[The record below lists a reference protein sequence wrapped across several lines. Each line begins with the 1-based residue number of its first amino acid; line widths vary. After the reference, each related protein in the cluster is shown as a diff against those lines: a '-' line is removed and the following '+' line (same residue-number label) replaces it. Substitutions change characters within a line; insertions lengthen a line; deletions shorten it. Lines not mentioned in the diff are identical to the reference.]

1 MTAETLHFQVA
12 CLWQNAS
19 SSKGH
24 GLITGTTTTKRSIKV
39 HGKFFNRAGQKFF
52 FKAMRLG
59 GVGSTLDFD
68 QKLALCHE
76 LDRLRESHTTGLILT
91 EAQAHPVIDLA
102 GQVGM
107 RAIVELAVAP
117 DELLERRHFSAAVSR
132 IAHTANIL
140 KSSSALLGYLIDCP
154 ISQDEVRAHGL
165 NVIRRRLRTLIS
177 TIRGRDDRALVAVKH
192 RPETRA
198 LTLLEEDLVYGE
210 IPALAP
216 VELRDFIIGLH
227 NLAEARPVLIEFR
240 ETSPGQDEAV
250 AVAFGTG
257 AAGVVAPPVPAPASS
272 DFLGIQM
279 LKASELM
286 PFVTL
291 NGTCPPKSE
300 RIPMVSVVICA
311 YNAERTMR
319 PCLESLRKLDYPNY
333 EVVIVDDG
341 SRDRTAEIA
350 MDFPEFR
357 LIRQPNKGL
366 SVARNVGLHA
376 ARGEIVAY
384 TDSDCVVDP
393 HWLTLV
399 TRAMVEGSL
408 DGCGGPNYAPHED
421 GRVEACVAASP
432 GAPCHVLVS
441 HDRAEHLA
449 GCNMAFTKAALEKI
463 GGFDPQFTS
472 AGDDVDICWRMLG
485 AGFKLG
491 FCPAAFVWHFRRNT
505 IQAYY
510 GQQRG
515 YGRAEAM
522 LYARYPERF
531 NALGQIKWN
540 GTIPGLARTVPGGA
554 TPRVL
559 WAAARPGLQTVFEP
573 ALSLAAFLPQTLEW
587 ALAWEV
593 ATVACYFAGLSVM
606 PALAMQ
612 FLGVLWAL
620 FYAWNAPIE
629 KCHDRLSS
637 RLLVAFLAYT
647 GPMAR
652 AYARYKHRLA
662 ALGRR
667 IENPQVRQR
676 PQINWLRRAI
686 RLSYWNEQY
695 ITRDR
700 ILDRALKYF
709 DRAGH
714 PSIVDGGWNDY
725 DVDLRPDPWTRIE
738 LRTADEE
745 HGGMKVRSL
754 VEARIRLGR
763 LASGGLFAGV
773 AAASVAA
780 LLGFPQA
787 ALALGALTAASAL
800 SAASKLVES
809 GRTIYGA
816 IESAAAELNLLP
828 LGVPTREARAQQ
840 MIAASTAAPAQVART
855 ELSAARERASGQ
867 AGAGV

>member
-1 MTAETLHFQVA
+1 MPLAKRIIDTRTKILT
-12 CLWQNAS
+12 
-19 SSKGH
+19 
-24 GLITGTTTTKRSIKV
+24 TGTTLSRRSIKV
-39 HGKFFNRAGQKFF
+39 HGKFLHTASQKFF
-52 FKAMRLG
+52 FKGMRLE
-59 GVGSTLDFD
+59 GVGSSLDFD
-68 QKLALCHE
+68 QKLSLCRELEALK
-76 LDRLRESHTTGLILT
+76 ESHTTGLVLT
-91 EAQAHPVIDLA
+91 EAQTHPVIDLA
-102 GQVGM
+102 GQIGIQAM
-107 RAIVELAVAP
+107 VELAVAP
-117 DELLERRHFSAAVSR
+117 EELVERRHFSAAVSR

-154 ISQDEVRAHGL
+154 ISQDEIRAHGL
-165 NVIRRRLRTLIS
+165 NAIRRRLRTLIA
-177 TIRGRDDRALVAVKH
+177 TIRSRDELALVAIKH

-198 LTLLEEDLVYGE
+198 LTLLEEDLIYGE

-216 VELRDFIIGLH
+216 IELRDFIVSLH

-257 AAGVVAPPVPAPASS
+257 AAGVVAPPVPAPASN
-272 DFLGIQM
+272 DFLGIRM
-279 LKASELM
+279 LKAEEVM

-291 NGTCPPKSE
+291 NGTCPPKPA

-366 SVARNVGLHA
+366 SVARNVGLRA
-376 ARGEIVAY
+376 ARGEVVAY

-393 HWLTLV
+393 HWLTLMM
-399 TRAMVEGSL
+399 RAMVEGNL
-408 DGCGGPNYAPHED
+408 DACGGPNYAPHED

-432 GAPCHVLVS
+432 GAPCHVLAS

-449 GCNMAFTKAALEKI
+449 GCNMVFTKAALETV

-472 AGDDVDICWRMLG
+472 AGDDVDICWRMLD
-485 AGFKLG
+485 AGLKLG

-505 IQAYY
+505 IKAYY

-531 NALGQIKWN
+531 NVLGQIKWK

-554 TPRVL
+554 SRRVL
-559 WAAARPGLQTVFEP
+559 WAAARPGLSTVFDP

-587 ALAWEV
+587 ALAWEAV
-593 ATVACYFAGLSVM
+593 AVGCYFAGLSVL
-606 PALAMQ
+606 PGLAMQ
-612 FLGVLWAL
+612 LLGAVWAL

-629 KCHDRLSS
+629 KCHDRFSS

-652 AYARYKHRLA
+652 AYARYKQRLA
-662 ALGRR
+662 ALARR
-667 IENPQVRQR
+667 IETPQVRQR
-676 PQINWLRRAI
+676 AQINWFCRAI

-695 ITRDR
+695 ITRER

-709 DRAGH
+709 ARSGH
-714 PSIVDGGWNDY
+714 PAILDRGWNDY
-725 DVDLRPDPWTRIE
+725 DVELRPDPWTRIE

-745 HGGMKVRSL
+745 HGGMKIRSL
-754 VEARIRLGR
+754 VEARVRLGR
-763 LASGGLFAGV
+763 LVSGGLLAGV
-773 AAASVAA
+773 AAATGAA
-780 LLGFPQA
+780 LFGLPQF
-787 ALALGALTAASAL
+787 ALALGALTAAAAL

-809 GRTIYGA
+809 GRTVYGA
-816 IESAAAELNLLP
+816 IESAAAELNLIP
-828 LGVPTREARAQQ
+828 LGTPTREARAQQ
-840 MIAASTAAPAQVART
+840 LAAASAAGPVGAAPS
-855 ELSAARERASGQ
+855 ELAAGDRASGQ
-867 AGAGV
+867 AGAGA

>member
-1 MTAETLHFQVA
+1 MA
-12 CLWQNAS
+12 
-19 SSKGH
+19 
-24 GLITGTTTTKRSIKV
+24 TGTILSRRSIKV
-39 HGKFFNRAGQKFF
+39 HGKFLDSAGQKFF

-59 GVGSTLDFD
+59 GVGSALDFD
-68 QKLALCHE
+68 QKLTLCRE
-76 LDRLRESHTTGLILT
+76 LEKLKESHTTGLVLT

-102 GQVGM
+102 GQIGIH
-107 RAIVELAVAP
+107 AIVELAVAP
-117 DELLERRHFSAAVSR
+117 EELLERRHFSAAISR
-132 IAHTANIL
+132 VAHTANIL
-140 KSSSALLGYLIDCP
+140 KLSSALLGYLIDCP
-154 ISQDEVRAHGL
+154 ISQDAIRAHGL
-165 NVIRRRLRTLIS
+165 NAIRRRLRTLVA
-177 TIRGRDDRALVAVKH
+177 TIKSRDELALVAIKH

-198 LTLLEEDLVYGE
+198 LALLEEDLVYGE

-216 VELRDFIIGLH
+216 VELRDFIISLH

-272 DFLGIQM
+272 DFLGIRM
-279 LKASELM
+279 LTAGELM

-291 NGTCPPKSE
+291 NGTCPPKPE

-393 HWLTLV
+393 HWLTLMV
-399 TRAMVEGSL
+399 RAMVEGSL

-432 GAPCHVLVS
+432 GAPCHVLVG

-449 GCNMAFTKAALEKI
+449 GCNMVFAKAALEKV

-472 AGDDVDICWRMLG
+472 AGDDVDICWRMLD

-505 IQAYY
+505 IKAYY

-531 NALGQIKWN
+531 NVLGQIKWN
-540 GTIPGLARTVPGGA
+540 GTIPGLARTVPGG
-554 TPRVL
+554 TERRVL
-559 WAAARPGLQTVFEP
+559 WAATRPGLQTVFEP

-587 ALAWEV
+587 ALGWE
-593 ATVACYFAGLSVM
+593 AAAIACYFAGLSVV

-612 FLGVLWAL
+612 LLGVLWAL

-629 KCHDRLSS
+629 KCHDRFSS
-637 RLLVAFLAYT
+637 RLLVAYLAYA
-647 GPMAR
+647 GPIVR
-652 AYARYKHRLA
+652 ACARYKHRLA
-662 ALGRR
+662 ALARR

-695 ITRDR
+695 ITRER
-700 ILDRALKYF
+700 ILDRTLKYF
-709 DRAGH
+709 IRSGH
-714 PSIVDGGWNDY
+714 PAIVDRGWNDY
-725 DVDLRPDPWTRIE
+725 DVELRSDPWTRIE

-745 HGGMKVRSL
+745 HGGMKIRSL

-763 LASGGLFAGV
+763 PVGGGLLAG
-773 AAASVAA
+773 AAGAAVVA
-780 LLGFPQA
+780 LLGFPQT
-787 ALALGALTAASAL
+787 ALALGALTAAAAF

-809 GRTIYGA
+809 GRAVYGA
-816 IESAAAELNLLP
+816 IETAAAELGLMP
-828 LGVPTREARAQQ
+828 LGTPTRAARAER
-840 MIAASTAAPAQVART
+840 MFAPSTAVPVQAARS
-855 ELSAARERASGQ
+855 ELSTGERASGQ
-867 AGAGV
+867 AGAGA